1 MTNKPEIFEPDGLS
15 ADDHRLIDVYVQ
27 VGQPVDKLAY
37 TADFDDL
44 FKILTERGE
53 RRGREEIFRR
63 LLNLRKAGR
72 LPRLASQ

>member
-1 MTNKPEIFEPDGLS
+1 MTNEPEIFEPDGLS
-15 ADDHRLIDVYVQ
+15 ADDHRLIDVYVR

-37 TADFDDL
+37 TAEFEAL
-44 FKILTERGE
+44 FKILTESGE

-72 LPRLASQ
+72 FPRRSSP